1 MVFSSIS
8 FLFFFLPLLFLIYYL
23 VPKKG
28 RNYVL
33 LLFSLLFYYWS
44 EKQYLVLLL
53 FSCLVSYLIGCFLG
67 KKKKKSIFVLG
78 ILIHVGLLFY
88 FKYSN
93 FFLDNVTNLFGL
105 PDISFSVILP
115 LGISFFTFQNISYLV
130 DVYQGSVL
138 TERNFFTYCTY
149 VTLFPQLVA
158 GPIVRY
164 QDVLEDLKNRKESV
178 SFFSQ
183 GIQRF
188 ILGLSKKV
196 LIADSLFVV
205 YEELIT
211 SPSVLGLWICAIVV
225 LFQIY
230 YDFSGYSDM
239 AIGLGKMF
247 GFHFPENFDYPLFS
261 ASITEFWR
269 KWHMTLSRFFR
280 DYVYIPL
287 GGNRVSKVRHIFN
300 LFVVWALTGF
310 WHGAS
315 WNFIFWGL
323 YFFVFLILEKYIFHK
338 FLHGGFFSY
347 CYTFVIVVLS
357 FVLFQ
362 YTDFSKLFTV
372 LKGMIGIGVPISNV
386 EFLYFLQN
394 YLILFVLAFIGIFP
408 FFRNY
413 IQTLK
418 KGKMKSVVEWTLM
431 IASLIFFGL
440 SVSSII
446 SSSFHP
452 FIYFRF

>member
-105 PDISFSVILP
+105 PDISFSVILS

-164 QDVLEDLKNRKESV
+164 QDVLEELKNRKESV

-205 YEELIT
+205 YE
-211 SPSVLGLWICAIVV
+211 
-225 LFQIY
+225 
-230 YDFSGYSDM
+230 
-239 AIGLGKMF
+239 
-247 GFHFPENFDYPLFS
+247 
-261 ASITEFWR
+261 
-269 KWHMTLSRFFR
+269 
-280 DYVYIPL
+280 
-287 GGNRVSKVRHIFN
+287 
-300 LFVVWALTGF
+300 
-310 WHGAS
+310 
-315 WNFIFWGL
+315 
-323 YFFVFLILEKYIFHK
+323 
-338 FLHGGFFSY
+338 
-347 CYTFVIVVLS
+347 
-357 FVLFQ
+357 
-362 YTDFSKLFTV
+362 
-372 LKGMIGIGVPISNV
+372 
-386 EFLYFLQN
+386 
-394 YLILFVLAFIGIFP
+394 
-408 FFRNY
+408 
-413 IQTLK
+413 
-418 KGKMKSVVEWTLM
+418 
-431 IASLIFFGL
+431 
-440 SVSSII
+440 
-446 SSSFHP
+446 
-452 FIYFRF
+452 